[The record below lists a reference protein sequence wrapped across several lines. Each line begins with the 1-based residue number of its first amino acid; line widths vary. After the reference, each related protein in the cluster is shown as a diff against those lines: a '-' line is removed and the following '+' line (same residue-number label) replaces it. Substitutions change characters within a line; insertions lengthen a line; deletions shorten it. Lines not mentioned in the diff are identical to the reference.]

1 MARNPLGSNLASQI
15 GLRAASILAFFAVWW
30 MATLLLG
37 PRLCPGP
44 LVVLS
49 FAVKEIMNGD
59 LLYHLAVTLGRVAAA
74 FILAM
79 SVGIASGIAMGRSK
93 VTNALAEPWLILLLN
108 APALIL
114 IVLAYIWIGLTEVAA
129 ILAVALN
136 KIPNVTVT
144 IREGTR
150 ALSVPLLE
158 MASSYRF
165 SRGRMLRHVILP
177 QLQPYIAASA
187 RSGLALIWKIVLV
200 VELLGRSNGIGFQIH
215 LYFQMFDVRAILA
228 YTMVF
233 VAIMLL
239 IEFAIV
245 QPVEKRAYRW
255 RQSST

>member
-1 MARNPLGSNLASQI
+1 MARHAFTSDVASQI
-15 GLRAASILAFFAVWW
+15 GLRAMSIAAFFAVWW
-30 MATLLLG
+30 AASLLLG
-37 PRLCPGP
+37 QRLCPGP

-49 FAVKEIMNGD
+49 FAVEEIVDGD
-59 LLYHLAVTLGRVAAA
+59 LPYHLAVTLARVAAA
-74 FILAM
+74 FVLAM
-79 SVGIASGIAMGRSK
+79 SIGIATGILMGRNRIA
-93 VTNALAEPWLILLLN
+93 NALGEPWLILLLN

-144 IREGTR
+144 IREGAR

-158 MASSYRF
+158 MAEAYRF

-215 LYFQMFDVRAILA
+215 LYFQTFDVRAILA

-239 IEFAIV
+239 IEVAIV
-245 QPVEKRAYRW
+245 QPYERRAYRW
-255 RQSST
+255 RQARA